1 LLWTYDHLYPIV
13 GDPHGPIFEGWLT
26 IAAWAATTERVRIAK
41 LESLAE
47 GFNNP
52 THAAQRYSWIRPPST
67 SLRSTGVRGVP
78 WTCGVRLPAGTA
90 KLSPR
95 CGLSAT

>member
-1 LLWTYDHLYPIV
+1 MLWTYDHLYPIV